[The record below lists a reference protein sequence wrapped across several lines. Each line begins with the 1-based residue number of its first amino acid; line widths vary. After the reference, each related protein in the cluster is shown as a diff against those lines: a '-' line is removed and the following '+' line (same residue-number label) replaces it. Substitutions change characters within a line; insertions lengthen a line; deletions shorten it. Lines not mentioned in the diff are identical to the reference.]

1 MSSSKATTATPGFL
15 ARHFPTFAELLGN
28 LGWPILL
35 RQLRADFRKNRF
47 FLSQLTCLS
56 VLGVTLIVMIAN
68 KTESQLSAAQVGRDL
83 FNAFFLLMYLII
95 LVIFPAFSAT
105 AFAEERSS
113 STIDLLLTTTLRPTE
128 IVWGKFLAS
137 TAYCMVY
144 VIASIPLLSITF
156 LFGGVSLSEV
166 LWAYGILVGM
176 TLFLS
181 MLGVTISSCFA
192 SAVRSTIA
200 MYLCVAAAIAASYLV
215 WKDLPAGDG
224 ASTTVIVHLRTRLG
238 LSGGSNA
245 VDALTM
251 TFGPL
256 AVFGYLFLIATNRIR
271 PAKDDRTSALRA
283 LTFVTVLGLLAASAW
298 AALPDSAPAVGAGA
312 RRVSLSAAE
321 SFRGTVRLSALLLF
335 IAALV
340 FSTEDAAVSRRNRAR
355 FAAWHGLAYPLR
367 IFAPG
372 AFWGF
377 VYTVVLA
384 VAACGGLYVFWKTSL
399 AQGADQR
406 LDYLIEQ
413 SLRTIPVYASALAA
427 LGFLLAVC
435 DFTPLY
441 SRLTLFFLFII
452 ALLLPV
458 IFMLSRVEDKVWTFY
473 YLSPITLWASLE
485 EPIVDDEPKYILHG
499 IPIIL
504 IAQVLFMGLTV
515 FLATVASA
523 IARRARYPLLR
534 FDPAAKTDRV
544 PKARRRG
551 SRGKEREGQ
560 KAE

>member
-1 MSSSKATTATPGFL
+1 MSSSEATTPGPGFL
-15 ARHFPTFAELLGN
+15 ARHFPTFTDLLGN

-47 FLSQLTCLS
+47 FLSHLTCLS
-56 VLGVTLIVMIAN
+56 ILGVTLIVMIAN

-166 LWAYGILVGM
+166 LWAYAILVGM

-181 MLGVTISSCFA
+181 MLGVAISSCFG

-224 ASTTVIVHLRTRLG
+224 ASTTVIVHLRSRLG

-245 VDALTM
+245 VDALAM

-256 AVFGYLFLIATNRIR
+256 ALFGYLFLIATNRIR
-271 PAKDDRTSALRA
+271 PPKDDRTSALRA
-283 LTFVTVLGLLAASAW
+283 LTFVTVLGLLAVSAW
-298 AALPDSAPAVGAGA
+298 AALPDSLPAVGAG
-312 RRVSLSAAE
+312 RRLSVGTAE
-321 SFRGTVRLSALLLF
+321 SFRGTVRLAAYLLF
-335 IAALV
+335 ISALV
-340 FSTEDAAVSRRNRAR
+340 FSTEDAAVSRRNRSR
-355 FAAWHGLAYPLR
+355 FRSWSGIAYPLR

-384 VAACGGLYVFWKTSL
+384 VAACGGLYVFWEMNL
-399 AQGADQR
+399 AQGADTR
-406 LDYLIEQ
+406 LDYIIEQ

-485 EPIVDDEPKYILHG
+485 EPIVDDEPKYMLYRV
-499 IPIIL
+499 PIIYV
-504 IAQVLFMGLTV
+504 AQVLFMGLTV
-515 FLATVASA
+515 SLATAAAA
-523 IARRARYPLLR
+523 IARRSGYPLLR
-534 FDPAAKTDRV
+534 FGGVESTNV
-544 PKARRRG
+544 VRRRT
-551 SRGKEREGQ
+551 RKKRRKVE
-560 KAE
+560 AEAE